1 VFGEPGKASVW
12 EPFANSSPSCLMLLA
27 GAIYVPLHTT
37 TPCHSLSMCLFENTE
52 FLIEVLFCLR
62 PCPFAS
68 SAVSWRKIT
77 TNQKVAGSSPAEP
90 ATQGQ
95 GDISE
100 RIQRNGE
107 VGY

>member
-1 VFGEPGKASVW
+1 MRIYIESGVVAAPYNTHTVFGKPGKASVW

-68 SAVSWRKIT
+68 SAVS
-77 TNQKVAGSSPAEP
+77 
-90 ATQGQ
+90 
-95 GDISE
+95 
-100 RIQRNGE
+100 
-107 VGY
+107 